1 MQPLKRKRF
10 NIVFSLFYPLS
21 PNKKK
26 GRVALELKDK
36 KRGFKRIEKHESEVH
51 EFSDIN

>member
-1 MQPLKRKRF
+1 MYFLC
-10 NIVFSLFYPLS
+10 STLS
-21 PNKKK
+21 PPTKKK